1 MAGNINIKN
10 EGSDS
15 IAPLSVPEA
24 ERMNRGS
31 LSMAWWAICSA
42 MFWLVVAATL
52 AMNFGTTNALIGL
65 ALSVVTYGLINAVI
79 TRYAIKT
86 GLSVALFSR
95 VLFGKVGASLATL
108 IFFATAIYYSVF
120 EGSVIAV
127 AIQAYFPSL
136 SIEMAYFIVVLYS
149 VPLVFGSVQSWLDKF
164 NGVLLPFY
172 ILGLI
177 AAVAFSI
184 HEYGYSDAWL
194 HMGPE
199 GGDPENG
206 WWNCFT
212 YFMGV
217 WILMMYTWDYARFGR
232 EDDSDY
238 HAKVNFGM
246 PFYLFTFMVNG
257 AVGIFLAA
265 TIPTEGGLSE
275 VSVVLAILKLMGIWG
290 LLFVWVSQTRI
301 NTANFYLAADN
312 MKAFFERFGL
322 QNVPHFVWA
331 IVVGGVVYALMLMDV
346 FSFILQALAYQGIFV
361 VAWVAI
367 ALAHIF
373 SPKYDQMFEGH
384 IECDHQRVTSF
395 NPCGLIAWFSGAG
408 LGIVILNFG
417 NASLALFSAP
427 ITFLIAFCVYL
438 MLLSGAKHHW
448 FVRDSEAT
456 SS

>member
-1 MAGNINIKN
+1 MAGKINTTN
-10 EGSDS
+10 EGATQAS
-15 IAPLSVPEA
+15 LSVPEN
-24 ERMNRGS
+24 ERISRRS
-31 LSMAWWAICSA
+31 LTMAWWAICSA

-52 AMNFGTTNALIGL
+52 AMNFGTINALIGL
-65 ALSVVTYGLINAVI
+65 ALSVVTYGIINAII
-79 TRYAIKT
+79 TRYAIRT

-95 VLFGKVGASLATL
+95 VLFGKVGAALATL

-127 AIQAYFPSL
+127 AIQAYFPAL
-136 SIEMAYFIVVLYS
+136 SIEAAYFIVVLYS
-149 VPLVFGSVQSWLDKF
+149 VPLVFGSVQNWLDKF

-177 AAVAFSI
+177 AAVAVSI
-184 HEYGYSDAWL
+184 NEYGYSHAWL
-194 HMGPE
+194 AMGPE
-199 GGDPENG
+199 GGNPENG

-232 EDDSDY
+232 ESDSDF
-238 HAKVNFGM
+238 HAKINFGM

-257 AVGIFLAA
+257 VVGIFLVA

-301 NTANFYLAADN
+301 NTANFYLAAEN
-312 MKAFFERFGL
+312 MQAFFERFGL
-322 QNVPHFVWA
+322 GRIPRFGWA
-331 IVVGGVVYALMLMDV
+331 IAVGGIVYALMLLDV
-346 FSFILQALAYQGIFV
+346 FSFILSALAYQGIFV

-373 SPKYDQMFEGH
+373 SPKYDQLFDGH
-384 IECDHQRVTSF
+384 IECDHRRVTAL
-395 NPCGLIAWFSGAG
+395 NPCGLTAWFAGAG
-408 LGIVILNFG
+408 LGILVLNFG
-417 NASLALFSAP
+417 NSSLALFSAP
-427 ITFLIAFCVYL
+427 LTFLVAFCVYL
-438 MLLSGAKHHW
+438 MLLSSAKHHW
-448 FVRDSEAT
+448 FVKDQAA
-456 SS
+456 

>member
-1 MAGNINIKN
+1 MAAKINIKT
-10 EGSDS
+10 EGDAG
-15 IAPLSVPEA
+15 IPQLSVPHE
-24 ERMNRGS
+24 ERMTRGS

-52 AMNFGTTNALIGL
+52 AMNFGTINALIGL
-65 ALSVVTYGLINAVI
+65 GLSVVTYGLINAVI

-136 SIEMAYFIVVLYS
+136 SLELAYFIVVLYS
-149 VPLVFGSVQSWLDKF
+149 VPLVFGSVQTWLDKF

-177 AAVAFSI
+177 AAVAVSI
-184 HEYGYSDAWL
+184 NEYGYSDAWL
-194 HMGPE
+194 NMGPAE
-199 GGDPENG
+199 GDPENG

-232 EDDSDY
+232 EDDSRY
-238 HAKVNFGM
+238 HANINFGM

-257 AVGIFLAA
+257 VVGIFLAA

-312 MKAFFERFGL
+312 MQAFFERFGL
-322 QNVPHFVWA
+322 QNVPRFVWA
-331 IVVGGVVYALMLMDV
+331 IVVGGIVYALMLMNV

-373 SPKYDQMFEGH
+373 SPKYDQLFDGQ

-395 NPCGLIAWFSGAG
+395 NPCGLVAWFSGAG
-408 LGIVILNFG
+408 LGIVILNFA
-417 NASLALFSAP
+417 NPSLALFSAP
-427 ITFLIAFCVYL
+427 ITFLVAFCVYL
-438 MLLSGAKHHW
+438 MLLNSAKHHW
-448 FVRDSEAT
+448 FVKPDAV
-456 SS
+456 